1 MKRLTLTL
9 SIIFLLAVTDL
20 AQQNQEKM
28 NRISN
33 R

>member
-9 SIIFLLAVTDL
+9 SIIFLLAGTDL